1 MSTIQQA
8 LREAQQQLGSRLN
21 LESREARNEA
31 RMLMSQAL
39 GNVEHAWLIA
49 HESDALPSAV
59 ASAFHD
65 LLHRR
70 LAGEPVAYILGN
82 REFFGLRLA
91 VSPATLIPRPD
102 TETLVEAA
110 LARIPREEP
119 RQVLDLGTGTGAIA
133 LAIAAHRP
141 QSRVIAVDASA
152 AALQVARQNAEAL
165 GLAIT
170 EPDTHGITKGNVE
183 FRLGSWFTPLAD
195 LKFDVIVSNPPYIR
209 MDDPHLQQG
218 DLRHEPLSALASGA
232 DGLDDIRIIVQ
243 HAPAHLQPSGW
254 LLLEHGYDQAD
265 AVATLMRNTGFSDVQ
280 HAHDLAGIARVTL
293 GQWTG

>member
-1 MSTIQQA
+1 MPTIQQA
-8 LREAQQQLGSRLN
+8 LREAQQQLCSRLN
-21 LESREARNEA
+21 LETREARNEA
-31 RMLMSQAL
+31 RMLMSHAL

-49 HESDALPSAV
+49 HESDALPPEI
-59 ASAFHD
+59 ASAFQD

-102 TETLVEAA
+102 TETLVETA
-110 LARIPREEP
+110 LARIPSEGARE
-119 RQVLDLGTGTGAIA
+119 VLDLGTGTGAIA

-141 QSRVIAVDASA
+141 QCRVVAVDACA
-152 AALQVARQNAEAL
+152 AALQVARQNAEML
-165 GLAIT
+165 GLAAT
-170 EPDTHGITKGNVE
+170 ESDDHGMTKGNVE
-183 FRLGSWFTPLAD
+183 FRLGSWFAPLAD

-209 MDDPHLQQG
+209 NDDPHLQLG
-218 DLRHEPLSALASGA
+218 DLRHEPISALASGA

-243 HAPAHLQPSGW
+243 HAPAHLMPSGW

-265 AVATLMRNTGFSDVQ
+265 AVATLMRDTDFANVQ

-293 GQWTG
+293 GQWIG

>member
-8 LREAQQQLGSRLN
+8 LRAAQQQLATHLH
-21 LESREARNEA
+21 LEAREARNEA

-49 HESDALPSAV
+49 HESDAMPSV
-59 ASAFHD
+59 AESTFHD

-110 LARIPREEP
+110 LARIPSEETH
-119 RQVLDLGTGTGAIA
+119 QVLDLGTGTGAIA
-133 LAIAAHRP
+133 LAIAEHRP

-165 GLAIT
+165 GLAT
-170 EPDTHGITKGNVE
+170 PEAGDQGTTKGNVE
-183 FRLGSWFTPLAD
+183 FRLGSWFAPLNG

-209 MDDPHLQQG
+209 KDDPHLQQG

-254 LLLEHGYDQAD
+254 LLLEHGHDQAE
-265 AVATLMRNTGFSDVQ
+265 AVATLMRDTGFTDIQ
-280 HAHDLAGIARVTL
+280 HAHDLAGIARVTF